1 MTAVREGPEG
11 IPAIGVEEVRL
22 WGLRSVS
29 QELYRYCIILIYVHL
44 HCYANESKFLGSPF
58 DLDLSKDGDKAN
70 STPVVIALKQEVEE
84 QYCGYRIARVRFMCM
99 QVVVVD
105 DSM

>member
-11 IPAIGVEEVRL
+11 IPAVGVEEVRL

-58 DLDLSKDGDKAN
+58 VLDLSKDGDKAN
-70 STPVVIALKQEVEE
+70 STPPCAQAGSRGTILWVSNRTCTVHVHA
-84 QYCGYRIARVRFMCM
+84 GSRR
-99 QVVVVD
+99 
-105 DSM
+105 